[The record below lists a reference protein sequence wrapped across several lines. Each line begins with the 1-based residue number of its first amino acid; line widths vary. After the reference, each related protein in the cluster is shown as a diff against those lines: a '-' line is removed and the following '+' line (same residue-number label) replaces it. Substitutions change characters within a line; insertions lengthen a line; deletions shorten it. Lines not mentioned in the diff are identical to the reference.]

1 MAPRATICRRERR
14 PEAMEPVSNIAPE
27 ALEERLAAAQ
37 AQLARAERQLIEA
50 QQLARIGSWEW
61 DIPANLVW
69 WSDELYRIYGL
80 EPRVIAP
87 SYEEFLARV
96 HPDDRPSVD
105 ERNRRAFE
113 DHQPFEDVKRVIR
126 EDGRE
131 ILMRTH
137 GEVVLDDRGA
147 PVRMVGICED
157 VTDELRA
164 REAERQLAAATAL
177 RRRAAEINEEIIQ
190 RLVIAI
196 AHLERGDADRAVPP
210 ITEARYCAQR
220 IATDLV
226 LKGGF
231 QPGDLRRDPTEV

>member
-1 MAPRATICRRERR
+1 MDLAPD
-14 PEAMEPVSNIAPE
+14 IAPDDLE
-27 ALEERLAAAQ
+27 AR
-37 AQLARAERQLIEA
+37 LARAERQLIEA
-50 QQLARIGSWEW
+50 QHLARIGSWEW
-61 DIPANLVW
+61 DIAANLVW

-96 HPDDRPSVD
+96 HPDDRDSVD
-105 ERNRRAFE
+105 ERNRRAF
-113 DHQPFEDVKRVIR
+113 DDRQPFEDVKRVVR

-131 ILMRTH
+131 ILMRTQ
-137 GEVVLDDRGA
+137 GEVIVDEHGA
-147 PVRMVGICED
+147 PIRMVGICED

-190 RLVIAI
+190 RLVLAI
-196 AHLERGDADRAVPP
+196 AHLARGDVARAVPP
-210 ITEARYCAQR
+210 LTEARYCAQR

-231 QPGDLRRDPTEV
+231 HPGDLRRDTTVV